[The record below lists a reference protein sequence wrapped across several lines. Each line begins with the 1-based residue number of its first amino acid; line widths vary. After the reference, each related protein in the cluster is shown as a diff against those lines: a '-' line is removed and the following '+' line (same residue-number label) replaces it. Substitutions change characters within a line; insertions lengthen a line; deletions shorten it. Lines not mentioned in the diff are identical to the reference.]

1 MQADT
6 LSPGTQ
12 LAGRYRIEDLVG
24 ETPRSQTWRALD
36 RVLNRSVSVQVVRG
50 DDESAE
56 AFLTAARAA
65 TAVED
70 PRFLR
75 VLDAAREAGHVY
87 VVREWARGV
96 SLDTVLQ
103 QGPLPAQRAAE
114 VVHEVAEAIA
124 AAHRAGIL
132 HGRIDPARIIVKHNG
147 AVRVLGLATDQ
158 ALHMPVHV
166 TTGTPAVGFVA
177 SVGPAG
183 SNGTGEQAEVSAAE
197 VSAAEQADVMVTEQ
211 ADVTALGRLLY
222 ACLVAR
228 WPGGRDL
235 GLPAAPTE
243 HGRLLRPRQV
253 RAGVDPEIDDV
264 VDRILGTPPRHHAT
278 ALRSAGEVAR
288 ELAVLSLG
296 GDAAPAFGDDEAMTA
311 HGVLPLAP
319 DPAGPPPAIH
329 QVPPPRTGPGAP
341 PATAE
346 PAAPRT
352 GARGPIWLGIA
363 LLAGLAVLL
372 GVLVGQVGSG
382 VLPLYGDD
390 DPTTTNPGRTPD
402 QVGPLEIASISDFD
416 PQGTDGGENPE
427 DVGAALDSDPGTA
440 WTTSTYFGYS
450 TLGNLKD
457 GVGLLVDLGKA
468 QDVSRVDLTLLG
480 GPTSLTVYTAPDAS
494 APPSGVAGMTAL
506 GDTTTESAAPGVAVQ
521 ESISADDPVS
531 TRWVVVWLTDLPPDG
546 AGDYKGQIAELAVV
560 G

>member
-50 DDESAE
+50 NDDSAE
-56 AFLTAARAA
+56 AFLTAARLA

-75 VLDAAREAGHVY
+75 VLDAARESGHAY

-96 SLDTVLQ
+96 SLDTVLR
-103 QGPLPAQRAAE
+103 QGPLPAQRAVE
-114 VVHEVAEAIA
+114 VVHEVAEAVA
-124 AAHRAGIL
+124 AAHRTGIQ
-132 HGRIDPARIIVKHNG
+132 HGCIDPARIIVKHNG

-158 ALHMPVHV
+158 ALHAPVHA
-166 TTGTPAVGFVA
+166 TTGTQGAGTVGT
-177 SVGPAG
+177 AG
-183 SNGTGEQAEVSAAE
+183 SNGSGEQSGGPAS
-197 VSAAEQADVMVTEQ
+197 EQ
-211 ADVTALGRLLY
+211 ADVTGLGRLLY

-228 WPGGRDL
+228 WPGGRDV

-264 VDRILGTPPRHHAT
+264 VDRILGTPPRHHGT
-278 ALRSAGEVAR
+278 PLRSAGEVAR
-288 ELAVLSLG
+288 ELAVLALG
-296 GDAAPAFGDDEAMTA
+296 GEAPPAFGDDDATTA
-311 HGVLPLAP
+311 HGALPLAP

-329 QVPPPRTGPGAP
+329 HVPPPRTGPGAP
-341 PATAE
+341 ATVE
-346 PAAPRT
+346 PAPPPRT
-352 GARGPIWLGIA
+352 GARGPIWVGIA
-363 LLAGLAVLL
+363 LLAGLGVLL
-372 GVLVGQVGSG
+372 AVLVGQVGSG

-390 DPTTTNPGRTPD
+390 DDPTTTGPVRTPD
-402 QVGPLEIASISDFD
+402 QVGPLEISAVSDFD

-427 DVGAALDSDPGTA
+427 DVGAALDGDPGTA

-457 GVGLLVDLGKA
+457 GVGLLVDLGRA

-480 GPTSLTVYTAPDAS
+480 GPTSLTVYAAPGAS
-494 APPSGVAGMTAL
+494 SPPPGVAELTEL
-506 GDTTTESAAPGVAVQ
+506 GATTTEAVEPGVAVQ
-521 ESISADDPVS
+521 ESIEADDPVS
-531 TRWVVVWLTDLPPDG
+531 TRFVVVWLTDLPPDG
-546 AGDYKGQIAELAVV
+546 AGDYKGQISELAVV